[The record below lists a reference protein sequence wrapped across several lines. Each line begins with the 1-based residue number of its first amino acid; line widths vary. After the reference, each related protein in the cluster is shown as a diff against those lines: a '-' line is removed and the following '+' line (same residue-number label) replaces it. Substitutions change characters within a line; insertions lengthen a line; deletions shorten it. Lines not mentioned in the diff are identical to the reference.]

1 MQQHGAVN
9 LPVFRYACILPLDTA
24 RNVQSVVLYMLINT
38 SLHVAARS
46 RVVEEKN
53 SVHAASREG
62 LPPKCSQITQKGHC
76 NGIPALELEVSV
88 AQLKV
93 MDFGTANG
101 NKENLAGA
109 SLPKL
114 LSIDPSL
121 ATDLLEISWGELELK
136 ERVGFGTSLPLE
148 FLLNFYVL
156 WI

>member
-38 SLHVAARS
+38 SLLVAARS
-46 RVVEEKN
+46 CVVEEKN
-53 SVHAASREG
+53 SVRTDSREG
-62 LPPKCSQITQKGHC
+62 LHPKCSQITQKGHC
-76 NGIPALELEVSV
+76 NGIPALE
-88 AQLKV
+88 V

-109 SLPKL
+109 SLPKP
-114 LSIDPSL
+114 LSIEPSL
-121 ATDLLEISWGELELK
+121 TADLLEISWVELELK
-136 ERVGFGTSLPLE
+136 ERVGAGTSLPLE
-148 FLLNFYVL
+148 FLLNFCVL